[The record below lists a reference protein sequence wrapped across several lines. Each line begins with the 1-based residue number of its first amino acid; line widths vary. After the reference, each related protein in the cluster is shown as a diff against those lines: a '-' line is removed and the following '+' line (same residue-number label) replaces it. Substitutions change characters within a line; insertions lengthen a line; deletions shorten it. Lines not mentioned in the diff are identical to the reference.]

1 MRAVAYCRV
10 STEKAAQLDSYAAQK
25 EFFILYCG
33 HHGYDL
39 VCIYG
44 DEGKSGTRLTS
55 RPQLQTLLADAK
67 AHRFDLVLVKDV
79 SRLARNVVDLLVAIR
94 TLKELNIPVFFV
106 NADLSSS
113 TGSEFIL
120 TILGAIAQEESANLS
135 RRIKFGKQLSAQKGR
150 VPNRV
155 FGYTRY
161 GLYDLEPHPTQA
173 NIVRKIFYAYVE
185 QGDTMAKI
193 AERLNRKGI
202 RTIREKAFTV
212 KAVSRILHNPLYTGR
227 IICGKSEVSDYL
239 TGKRSIPPA
248 EQQYITCR
256 PELRLISDDLF
267 ARAQKKAQ
275 RQRRCAP
282 ASAFE
287 Q

>member
-25 EFFILYCG
+25 EFFVLYCG

-44 DEGKSGTRLTS
+44 DEGKSGTRMAS
-55 RPQLQTLLADAK
+55 RPQLQSLLADAK
-67 AHRFDLVLVKDV
+67 LRKFDLVLVKDV

-135 RRIKFGKQLSAQKGR
+135 RRIKFGKQLSARKGR

-155 FGYTRY
+155 YGYTRL
-161 GLYDLEPHPTQA
+161 GLYNLEPNPSQA
-173 NIVRKIFYAYVE
+173 AVVRQIFYSYVDLGDSME
-185 QGDTMAKI
+185 QI
-193 AERLNRKGI
+193 ADRLNQKGL
-202 RTIREKAFTV
+202 RTCRGKSFSTKAI
-212 KAVSRILHNPLYTGR
+212 SRILHNPLYTGR
-227 IICGKSEVSDYL
+227 IVCGKSEISDYL
-239 TGKRSIPPA
+239 TGQRCVPPV
-248 EQQYITCR
+248 EQQFTTYR
-256 PELRLISDDLF
+256 PELRLISDELF
-267 ARAQKKAQ
+267 FRAQKKAQ
-275 RQRRCAP
+275 RSSRRARC
-282 ASAFE
+282 FVNE
-287 Q
+287 G